1 MGLPLVLVS
10 NFLTEAEG
18 TIYQYLRNI
27 MYVWTG
33 LMFFWKVQAL
43 QNYDFGENVSNL
55 VLSVL
60 TMMFTAA
67 LFFILFGLTNELAI
81 FVHEVYQEA
90 VLR

>member
-1 MGLPLVLVS
+1 M
-10 NFLTEAEG
+10 
-18 TIYQYLRNI
+18 
-27 MYVWTG
+27 
-33 LMFFWKVQAL
+33 QAL